1 MVPLKSIIIFCVDLG
16 GGVNDR
22 RPFSLSP
29 PLIINNYN
37 YMYQFA
43 SRDFVGG
50 AVFYLEPPVRRL
62 LRGRPGAQ
70 FRVCPPRACA
80 PGANLKLG

>member
-1 MVPLKSIIIFCVDLG
+1 MVPLKSIIIIFCVDFGGG

-43 SRDFVGG
+43 SSDFVVGV
-50 AVFYLEPPVRRL
+50 VF
-62 LRGRPGAQ
+62 
-70 FRVCPPRACA
+70 
-80 PGANLKLG
+80 NLYFILGCI